1 MPGIHTLPCAKW
13 VCRSWCGQK
22 NPSHVAAIT
31 LGLRRLEDALLS
43 CSCLL
48 EWKRSSIFKVLGR
61 GVRKL
66 VGAPELLYECQVI
79 SIELAESTG
88 EEAFPVL
95 CFVSVQWKNKP
106 SVPLVVNPELFTR
119 TNIWSSTVDGR
130 TIKSLLIIAVQTSL
144 QALYIIYLQASHIR
158 STEVTQT
165 GTMFNTSLFFV

>member
-130 TIKSLLIIAVQTSL
+130 TIKSANNSCTNIASGPLHHLPTSFSHP
-144 QALYIIYLQASHIR
+144 IYRGYSDRHD
-158 STEVTQT
+158 V
-165 GTMFNTSLFFV
+165 